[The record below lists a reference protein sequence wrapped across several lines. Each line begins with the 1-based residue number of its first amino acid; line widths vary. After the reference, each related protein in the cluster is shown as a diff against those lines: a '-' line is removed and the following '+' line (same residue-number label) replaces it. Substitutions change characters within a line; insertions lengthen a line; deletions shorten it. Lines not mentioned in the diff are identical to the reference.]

1 VDYGTYLDDLVRMS
15 EDYPE
20 DSPLYRLAAAL
31 FVGSSHPRDRLM
43 ALFTAFFD
51 ASGDAQ
57 KHPVVIVAGFI
68 ANLQQWGMFDH
79 LWKRAHSEAGAEL
92 PFHAADFV
100 SACNNPKY
108 ADQRNARA
116 DYVRLAS
123 NPKEAD
129 LFIRHLATSIVTCVH
144 CGISSVVPLELYQ
157 QINSV
162 LDIRAVVPPYA
173 LAARMAIE
181 KLHQWE
187 NQFMIGEPAEYIFES
202 GDFEQGK
209 FTQLMIDEGQ
219 QVPIYKPKKEFCGL
233 QASDFYAWEQFNAFT
248 KHGREDYA
256 PRESGSRLIW
266 GVPKLTVTTTLDKL
280 IYLCEKKGIKP
291 R

>member
-1 VDYGTYLDDLVRMS
+1 
-15 EDYPE
+15 
-20 DSPLYRLAAAL
+20 
-31 FVGSSHPRDRLM
+31 M
-43 ALFTAFFD
+43 AFFSAFFD

-57 KHPVVIVAGFI
+57 RHPVVIVAGFM

-79 LWKRAHSEAGAEL
+79 LWKRAHREAGVEL
-92 PFHAADFV
+92 PFHMSDFV
-100 SACNNPKY
+100 SACTNPKY
-108 ADQRNARA
+108 AQQHKARA
-116 DYVRLAS
+116 DYVRLAKS
-123 NPKEAD
+123 PEEAE
-129 LFIRHLATSIVTCVH
+129 LFIKHLATAILTCVH
-144 CGISSVVPLELYQ
+144 CGFSSVVPLALYQ
-157 QINSV
+157 EANSI
-162 LDIRAVVPPYA
+162 LDLRSVVPPYA

-209 FTQLMIDEGQ
+209 FTQLMVDEGR
-219 QVPIYKPKKEFCGL
+219 QVPIYKSKKDFCGL
-233 QASDFYAWEQFNAFT
+233 QAADFYAWEQFNAFVR
-248 KHGREDYA
+248 HEREDYI

-266 GVPKLTVTTTLDKL
+266 GIPKLTVTTTLDRL